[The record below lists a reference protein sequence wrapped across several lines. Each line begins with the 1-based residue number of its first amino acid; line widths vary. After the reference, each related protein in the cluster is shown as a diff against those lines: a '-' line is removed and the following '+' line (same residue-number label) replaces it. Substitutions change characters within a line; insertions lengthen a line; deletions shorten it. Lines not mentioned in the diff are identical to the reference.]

1 MSRVRFHILLVNL
14 NVFIPFCVGTIWHIQ
29 HSKDFLR
36 DTLQLN
42 DHKQNQYSHL
52 LQTNCSLTRHAATIV
67 VKEKVG
73 QQYCLN
79 RKFKSGPFAK
89 CNCSASK
96 ED

>member
-1 MSRVRFHILLVNL
+1 MSFG
-14 NVFIPFCVGTIWHIQ
+14 VGTIWHIQ

-67 VKEKVG
+67 VVVQEKVG

-79 RKFKSGPFAK
+79 SKFKSGPFAAL